1 MSEQTV
7 QFNVRLTV
15 NDGRFDAFEE
25 IARTMI
31 AGTLKEPGALGYEWY
46 LSRDRRRCHLI
57 EDYKNASAVQAHI
70 ESAVVRNLV
79 PKLLEVSTIDSFH
92 VYGDPG
98 PKAAEALTG
107 MGAEILPFWQ
117 GLGR

>member
-107 MGAEILPFWQ
+107 IGAEILPFWQ

>member
-57 EDYKNASAVQAHI
+57 EDYKRECCAGAHR
-70 ESAVVRNLV
+70 ERGSSE
-79 PKLLEVSTIDSFH
+79 PC
-92 VYGDPG
+92 
-98 PKAAEALTG
+98 AEAARG
-107 MGAEILPFWQ
+107 VDY
-117 GLGR
+117 

>member
-92 VYGDPG
+92 VYG
-98 PKAAEALTG
+98 
-107 MGAEILPFWQ
+107 
-117 GLGR
+117 